1 VLARTI
7 NEVNSFYPAMNFEA
21 GYLAGSFGSA
31 MNAVAVSDER
41 NAHFI
46 AIAPND
52 PALSDEL
59 FGNDHK
65 S

>member
-1 VLARTI
+1 
-7 NEVNSFYPAMNFEA
+7 MNFEA
-21 GYLAGSFGSA
+21 GYLARSFGSA